1 MKVQDMNSLLR
12 LSEFHRCIVDSQW
25 ILLVFLGGFVMLHVG
40 RAVELKID
48 VEVRGTSVLTSFLTS
63 SGGSTASSRKMPQV
77 VKGIDI
83 YMFNHGFIFGGEVTH
98 SQ

>member
-1 MKVQDMNSLLR
+1 MHSG
-12 LSEFHRCIVDSQW
+12 FPVDTPG
-25 ILLVFLGGFVMLHVG
+25 FFGGCAMLHVG

-83 YMFNHGFIFGGEVTH
+83 HVQYCSIMGLFILFSVGK
-98 SQ
+98 

>member
-1 MKVQDMNSLLR
+1 MDTPG
-12 LSEFHRCIVDSQW
+12 F
-25 ILLVFLGGFVMLHVG
+25 FGGFGMLHVG

-83 YMFNHGFIFGGEVTH
+83 HVQSWVCLFSVGK
-98 SQ
+98 

>member
-1 MKVQDMNSLLR
+1 
-12 LSEFHRCIVDSQW
+12 
-25 ILLVFLGGFVMLHVG
+25 MLHVG

-83 YMFNHGFIFGGEVTH
+83 HVQSWVYLFYFRWGSDTLSVESKENF
-98 SQ
+98 

>member
-1 MKVQDMNSLLR
+1 MHSG
-12 LSEFHRCIVDSQW
+12 FPVDTPG
-25 ILLVFLGGFVMLHVG
+25 FFGGFVLLHVG

-83 YMFNHGFIFGGEVTH
+83 HVQSWVYLFYFRWGSDTLSVESKENF
-98 SQ
+98 